1 MTATLEDRV
10 QALVA
15 RLAAGED
22 IAAATL
28 PPELVE
34 HPEVARLLRLARVFG
49 QLDANA
55 GEVPVTPP
63 TPERL
68 GPYRLLRLIGSG
80 GMGDVW
86 LGERADGTVEQRVAI
101 KRVRGSIAAFAE
113 RLASERRIL
122 ARLSHPNIARFID
135 AGVDALGQPWMALEH
150 VDGAAVTDWCARH
163 ALPLRPRLLLF
174 RKICAAVAHAHR
186 HLVVHRD
193 IKPGNVLV
201 DHEGEPKLLDFGIA
215 KLIDGS
221 GGGPTAAQLTIA
233 YAAPEQL
240 RGGEISTTTDV
251 YALGLLLFR
260 LLAGALPATRD
271 GANAAAILVR
281 IDEEELQLPS
291 ERARAR
297 AAELPHAPEAL
308 RGDLDAIV
316 SRALRARPEDR
327 YGSVI
332 ELSDD
337 IGRYLDALPVLART
351 PTRRYRLAR
360 FVQRHRAA
368 VAVAAVAA
376 IGLALLA
383 ATALWQ
389 ARVATAAAARAD
401 QEATRANAAAGL
413 AGQQA
418 QRAKRAFEF
427 VLSVFLQSD
436 PMRRDAR
443 GVISLDEAFEDALA
457 RIDREF
463 SDEPM
468 VAADLNDDF
477 GEILA
482 SKGRFD
488 EAVARL
494 QKALALAEQAHG
506 ATSPVVAETLLNLA
520 VVEQYRG
527 RTLDGKPYA
536 ARALAILKQHADSE
550 PLSLGNAHFTYGEV
564 LNQEG
569 RRAEA
574 LVEAQ
579 AGLALYRVH
588 LPADDIRLPI
598 ALYNIAASLQHQRR
612 WMDARVVLDEALAIA
627 ERLQGERSA
636 ALLPVLDVQIAVHD
650 ALGEHARAL
659 TVAERGLAIAATEFP
674 GSHPRHAEMLVEA
687 GARRVRSGDASGM
700 ALIERGVAM
709 LAELGSPNELHGW
722 QLLAGA
728 WWLRGEPAGLATATE
743 RGLARCTELGRMHGN
758 ACLLLRGYRALGQV
772 REGAPAA
779 ALDTLTQAPAPTDA
793 EAERSD
799 GVQLLRW
806 ARAEAELA
814 LGRHAEARVGIAGV
828 LAYYEHSYS
837 PRHADA
843 QRLRARLAEID
854 AAR

>member
-1 MTATLEDRV
+1 MTAAPDDRV

-22 IAAATL
+22 IAGSTL
-28 PPELVE
+28 PPDLVE
-34 HPEVARLLRLARVFG
+34 HPEVARLLRLSRVFG

-55 GEVPVTPP
+55 GEAQVAPP
-63 TPERL
+63 TAERL

-135 AGVDALGQPWMALEH
+135 AGVDALGQPWMAIDH
-150 VDGAAVTDWCARH
+150 VDGAAVTDWCARQ
-163 ALPLRPRLLLF
+163 ALSLRPRLVLF
-174 RKICAAVAHAHR
+174 RKVCAAVAHAHR

-201 DHEGEPKLLDFGIA
+201 DNEGEPKLLDFGIA

-240 RGGEISTTTDV
+240 RGGEISTATDV

-271 GANAAAILVR
+271 GVNAAAILAR
-281 IDEEELQLPS
+281 LDEEELQLPS
-291 ERARAR
+291 ERARAH
-297 AAELPHAPEAL
+297 AAELSYAPEAL

-316 SRALRARPEDR
+316 SKAMRARPEDR

-337 IGRYLDALPVLART
+337 LGRYLDAMPVLARA

-360 FVQRHRAA
+360 FVQRHRTA
-368 VAVAAVAA
+368 VAVAVVAA
-376 IGLALLA
+376 FGLALLA

-389 ARVATAAAARAD
+389 ARVATVAAARAD
-401 QEATRANAAAGL
+401 EEATRANAAAGL

-418 QRAKRAFEF
+418 QRARRASEF

-506 ATSPVVAETLLNLA
+506 ASSPVVAETLLNLA
-520 VVEQYRG
+520 IVEQYRG
-527 RTLDGKPYA
+527 RVLDGKPHA
-536 ARALAILKQHADSE
+536 ARALAILKQHAAE
-550 PLSLGNAHFTYGEV
+550 YPLNLGNAHFAYGEI
-564 LNQEG
+564 LSQEG
-569 RRAEA
+569 LRAEA
-574 LVEAQ
+574 LAEAE
-579 AGLALYRVH
+579 AGLALYRAH
-588 LPADDIRLPI
+588 LPLDDIRLPI
-598 ALYNIAASLQHQRR
+598 ALYNIGTAMVHEHR
-612 WMDARVVLDEALAIA
+612 WREAQALIEEALAGA
-627 ERLQGERSA
+627 ERLQGQQSA
-636 ALLPVLDVQIAVHD
+636 ALLPMLDLLIAVHD
-650 ALGEHARAL
+650 ALGEATRAL
-659 TVAERGLAIAATEFP
+659 QRAERGLAIAEAEFP
-674 GSHPRHAEMLVEA
+674 GTHPRHAEMLVET
-687 GARRVRSGDASGM
+687 GARRVRAGDAAGV

-709 LAELGSPNELHGW
+709 LAELGSHHESHGW
-722 QLLAGA
+722 QLLVGA
-728 WWLRGEPAGLATATE
+728 LWLLADA
-743 RGLARCTELGRMHGN
+743 RGLEQASARAQQRCAELGIESGDPCQRVR
-758 ACLLLRGYRALGQV
+758 AYRALGLA
-772 REGAPAA
+772 RGG
-779 ALDTLTQAPAPTDA
+779 DA
-793 EAERSD
+793 EAAWAELARVPSD
-799 GVQLLRW
+799 AAPGGDGAALLDW

-814 LGRHAEARVGIAGV
+814 RGRRDAALRHFTSALRHFERT
-828 LAYYEHSYS
+828 YS
-837 PRHADA
+837 RGQADA
-843 QRLRARLAEID
+843 ERLRRRLAEVE
-854 AAR
+854 AAS

>member
-1 MTATLEDRV
+1 MTATPDDRV
-10 QALVA
+10 QALIA

-22 IAAATL
+22 IATSTL
-28 PPELVE
+28 PPDLVE
-34 HPEVARLLRLARVFG
+34 HPEVARLLRLSRVFG

-55 GEVPVTPP
+55 GEAPATTPM
-63 TPERL
+63 PERL

-135 AGVDALGQPWMALEH
+135 AGVDALGQPWMAIDH
-150 VDGAAVTDWCARH
+150 VDGAAVTEWCARH

-221 GGGPTAAQLTIA
+221 GAGPTAAQLTIA

-240 RGGEISTTTDV
+240 RGGEISTATDV

-271 GANAAAILVR
+271 GANAAAILAR

-291 ERARAR
+291 ERARAH

-316 SRALRARPEDR
+316 SKALRARPEDR

-337 IGRYLDALPVLART
+337 IGRCLDALPVLART

-389 ARVATAAAARAD
+389 ARVATAAATRAD

-506 ATSPVVAETLLNLA
+506 ASSPVVAETLLNLA
-520 VVEQYRG
+520 IVEQYRG
-527 RTLDGKPYA
+527 RVLDGKPHA
-536 ARALAILKQHADSE
+536 ARALAILKQHAADH
-550 PLSLGNAHFTYGEV
+550 PLNLGNAHFAYGEI
-564 LNQEG
+564 LSQEG
-569 RRAEA
+569 LRAEA
-574 LVEAQ
+574 LAEAE
-579 AGLALYRVH
+579 AGLALYRAH
-588 LPADDIRLPI
+588 LPPNDIRLPI
-598 ALYNIAASLQHQRR
+598 ALYNIGTAMVHEHR
-612 WMDARVVLDEALAIA
+612 WREAQALIEEALAGA

-636 ALLPVLDVQIAVHD
+636 ALLPMLDLRIAVHD
-650 ALGEHARAL
+650 ALGQPARAL
-659 TVAERGLAIAATEFP
+659 ERAERGLAIAAAEFP
-674 GSHPRHAEMLVEA
+674 GTHPRHAEMLVET
-687 GARRVRSGDASGM
+687 GARRVRSGDAGGV

-709 LAELGSPNELHGW
+709 LAELGSDNETHGW

-728 WWLRGEPAGLATATE
+728 WWLRGDLVGLATATD
-743 RGLARCTELGRMHGN
+743 RGLARCAEIGRIHGD

-772 REGAPAA
+772 RGGDPGA
-779 ALDTLTQAPAPTDA
+779 ALAELARVPADA
-793 EAERSD
+793 AGGGD
-799 GVQLLRW
+799 GAALLGW

-814 LGRHAEARVGIAGV
+814 LGRRDAARRDFASA
-828 LAYYEHSYS
+828 LRHFEQRYS
-837 PRHADA
+837 REQADA

-854 AAR
+854 AAH

>member
-215 KLIDGS
+215 KLIDGSGS

-506 ATSPVVAETLLNLA
+506 QTSPVVAETLLNLA
-520 VVEQYRG
+520 IVEQYRG
-527 RTLDGKPYA
+527 RVQDGKPHA
-536 ARALAILKQHADSE
+536 ARALAILKQHAAE
-550 PLSLGNAHFTYGEV
+550 YPLNLGNAHFAFGEI
-564 LNQEG
+564 LSQEG

-574 LVEAQ
+574 LAEAE
-579 AGLALYRVH
+579 AGLALYRAH
-588 LPADDIRLPI
+588 LPSDDIRLPI
-598 ALYNIAASLQHQRR
+598 ALYNIGTALVHEHR
-612 WMDARVVLDEALAIA
+612 WREAQALLEEALAGA

-636 ALLPVLDVQIAVHD
+636 ALLPMLDLLIAVHD
-650 ALGEHARAL
+650 ALGQPARAL
-659 TVAERGLAIAATEFP
+659 ERAERGLAIAAAEFP
-674 GSHPRHAEMLVEA
+674 GAHPRHADMLVEA
-687 GARRVRSGDASGM
+687 GARRVQAQGARDGV
-700 ALIERGVAM
+700 ALIERGVGM
-709 LAELGSPNELHGW
+709 LAELGSDNETHGW
-722 QLLAGA
+722 QLLAA
-728 WWLRGEPAGLATATE
+728 ALWTIADANALAQAGTRALQ
-743 RGLARCTELGRMHGN
+743 RCAELG
-758 ACLLLRGYRALGQV
+758 AESSDSCLRVRGYRALGLVLGGDPEAALVEVAQV
-772 REGAPAA
+772 PADAA
-779 ALDTLTQAPAPTDA
+779 ADG
-793 EAERSD
+793 D
-799 GVQLLRW
+799 GVALLGW
-806 ARAEAELA
+806 ARGEAELA
-814 LGRHAEARVGIAGV
+814 LGRREAARLD
-828 LAYYEHSYS
+828 LASALEHFEGRYS
-837 PRHADA
+837 REQVDA